1 MINATTAAQNVINYE
16 IERYH
21 KIEELCNA
29 ALEEM
34 GASIEYHS
42 QRGIETLDFTPY
54 QKSRFISDYAMQTAH
69 DIFEKVFKENGYT
82 VEHNDIS
89 RNSLKIKW

>member
-1 MINATTAAQNVINYE
+1 MISAATAAQNVLNYE

-21 KIEELCNA
+21 KVEELCNA

-34 GASIEYHS
+34 EASIEYHS
-42 QRGIETLDFTPY
+42 RNGFSALDFTPY
-54 QKSRFISDYAMQTAH
+54 QKSRFTNNYAMQTAH

-89 RNSLKIKW
+89 LNSLKITW

>member
-1 MINATTAAQNVINYE
+1 MINAATAAQNVLNYKA
-16 IERYH
+16 ERYH
-21 KIEELCNA
+21 KIEALCNV

-34 GASIEYHS
+34 EASIEYHS
-42 QRGIETLDFTPY
+42 QHGISTLDFTPY
-54 QKSRFISDYAMQTAH
+54 QKSRFTGDYAMQTAH

-82 VEHNDIS
+82 IEHNDIS

>member
-1 MINATTAAQNVINYE
+1 MISAAAAAQNVLNYE

-21 KIEELCNA
+21 KVEELCNA

-34 GASIEYHS
+34 EASIEYHS
-42 QRGIETLDFTPY
+42 RNGFSTLDFTPY
-54 QKSRFISDYAMQTAH
+54 QKSRFTNNYAMQTAH

-89 RNSLKIKW
+89 LNSLKITW